1 MCIRDR
7 RSYHDILIGGSAYK
21 AIASRKRSLK
31 ELEDYSFVSL
41 ISGTGTSDLY
51 IRFFYENH
59 MRFSPDMEVATTDQI
74 LPMVRSN
81 LGIGF
86 CPEGIARPAVER
98 GEVYEILLE
107 EEIPERQITL
117 VEDSGK
123 PQSIAVQKL
132 LTYFK

>member
-1 MCIRDR
+1 
-7 RSYHDILIGGSAYK
+7 
-21 AIASRKRSLK
+21 
-31 ELEDYSFVSL
+31 
-41 ISGTGTSDLY
+41 
-51 IRFFYENH
+51 

>member
-1 MCIRDR
+1 
-7 RSYHDILIGGSAYK
+7 
-21 AIASRKRSLK
+21 
-31 ELEDYSFVSL
+31 
-41 ISGTGTSDLY
+41 
-51 IRFFYENH
+51 
-59 MRFSPDMEVATTDQI
+59 
-74 LPMVRSN
+74 MVRSN

-123 PQSIAVQKL
+123 PQSIAVQN
-132 LTYFK
+132 Y

>member
-1 MCIRDR
+1 
-7 RSYHDILIGGSAYK
+7 
-21 AIASRKRSLK
+21 
-31 ELEDYSFVSL
+31 
-41 ISGTGTSDLY
+41 
-51 IRFFYENH
+51 

-123 PQSIAVQKL
+123 TTKYRCTKTINL
-132 LTYFK
+132 F